1 MQSEDDGILTCVK
14 VINAACLSSE
24 GLDRLLQFFEIGRS
38 LKSLNDRHLEP
49 VAQSMVSG
57 IISDIQERDGH
68 WLVLVRTEVPL
79 GGGNGLAISVLPAIR
94 LCESR
99 RPVLE
104 LQEDHAPR
112 TQRRFL

>member
-49 VAQSMVSG
+49 VAQSMVSR
-57 IISDIQERDGH
+57 IISDVQERGGH
-68 WLVLVRTEVPL
+68 WLVLVRTYVPL
-79 GGGNGLAISVLPAIR
+79 GEEMDLPFPFVLPYSPLRITTTR
-94 LCESR
+94 S
-99 RPVLE
+99 
-104 LQEDHAPR
+104 
-112 TQRRFL
+112 